1 MKCFL
6 RRKRQRKLL
15 QQLRFVVFFF
25 DVGAV
30 CGGCHYSSP
39 VCPVSE
45 EKWKQTEEPTLLI
58 DTRTAEEY
66 TAGHVQGVLLMP
78 YDTIGDT
85 IEGGGP

>member
-1 MKCFL
+1 M
-6 RRKRQRKLL
+6 
-15 QQLRFVVFFF
+15 
-25 DVGAV
+25 
-30 CGGCHYSSP
+30 
-39 VCPVSE
+39 
-45 EKWKQTEEPTLLI
+45 LLI